1 MHLSHVS
8 SPLFQSARLDFR
20 KLVEGDFA
28 ALCTILQ
35 DEQTMYAWEHGFTA
49 DEVRAWLDKN
59 LLHYETDGFSYF
71 AAIRRDT
78 GELIGV
84 MGPLMEEVEGTRHTG
99 IAYILR
105 RDCWHC
111 GYASEGAAAC
121 LQYAFDTLQAEQVI
135 AQIRPENTASRRVAE
150 RLGMTVTGQ
159 FVKTYRGKDMPHLI
173 YSIGRVK
180 ADACMQP

>member
-1 MHLSHVS
+1 MHPSHIPVC
-8 SPLFQSARLDFR
+8 LFQSARLDFR
-20 KLVEGDFA
+20 KLAEGDFA
-28 ALCTILQ
+28 ALCAILQ
-35 DEQTMYAWEHGFTA
+35 DERTMYAWEHGFTA
-49 DEVRAWLDKN
+49 EEVHAWVDKN
-59 LLHYETDGFSYF
+59 LHRYETDGFSYF

-84 MGPLMEEVEGTRHTG
+84 MGPLMEEVEDTRHIG

-111 GYASEGAAAC
+111 GYAAEGAAAC
-121 LQYAFDTLQAEQVI
+121 QQYAFEELHAEQVI

-173 YSIGRVK
+173 YAIGR
-180 ADACMQP
+180 AQAQAFMQA